1 MKYPKIVILY
11 LLLVG
16 YDDRRMVLDG
26 QYSYESENQ
35 RALPFNVQ
43 INEISD
49 EMRVFGGSTSKWL
62 CLYAFQI

>member
-1 MKYPKIVILY
+1 
-11 LLLVG
+11 
-16 YDDRRMVLDG
+16 MVLDG